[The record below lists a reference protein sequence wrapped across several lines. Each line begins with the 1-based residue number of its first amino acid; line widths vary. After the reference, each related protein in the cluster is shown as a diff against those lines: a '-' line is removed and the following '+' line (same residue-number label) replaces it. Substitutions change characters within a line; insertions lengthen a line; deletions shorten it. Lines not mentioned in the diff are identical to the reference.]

1 MPCNHDLGRAFQTE
15 ETTNARALRQRDVV
29 ERAIETRTLVCTLGD
44 H

>member
-15 ETTNARALRQRDVV
+15 ETNARALRQMDVV
-29 ERAIETRTLVCTLGD
+29 ERALETRTLLCTLGA